1 MHIVEKKDFI
11 DALYSVVRNELVV
24 LSSTN
29 SKGKK
34 SLLLSIDRNSDYK
47 FKVKYSFKGEKDEHS
62 QVFVF
67 SYEALDIYN
76 SIPI

>member
-11 DALYSVVRNELVV
+11 DALDDVIRNELIV
-24 LSSTN
+24 LGSIN

-47 FKVKYSFKGEKDEHS
+47 YKVKYSFKDEKDEHS
-62 QVFVF
+62 QMFVL
-67 SYEALDIYN
+67 SSEALDIYN